1 MKRVRMLAPFLLL
14 AALAFAQD
22 VTYNFDRDTDF
33 SKYKTYKWVSLKGA
47 DTIDELTDK
56 QLKAALDA
64 ELGRKGLSATDADGA
79 DLYIGYQ
86 AAVSQEKQ
94 YTSYDTGW
102 GYGRR
107 WGGGTTTTRGETS
120 TIQIGTLVIDMYD
133 AGKHELVW
141 RGAASKALDQKAN
154 PEKRQKNLTKAIE
167 KLLKKYPPEQRQS

>member
-1 MKRVRMLAPFLLL
+1 MKRARMLAPFLLL
-14 AALAFAQD
+14 AAVAFAQD
-22 VTYNFDRDTDF
+22 VTYNFDRDADF
-33 SKYKTYKWVSLKGA
+33 SKYKTYKWVPLKGA
-47 DTIDELTDK
+47 ATIDELTDK

-64 ELGRKGLSATDADGA
+64 ELARKGLSVTDADGA

-86 AAVSQEKQ
+86 TAVNQEKQ

-107 WGGGTTTTRGETS
+107 WGGGTSTTLGQTS
-120 TIQIGTLVIDMYD
+120 TIHIGTLVVDMYD

-154 PEKRQKNLTKAIE
+154 PDKRQKNIAKAVA
-167 KLLKKYPPEQRQS
+167 KLLKKYPPEQGQS